1 MKSNTT
7 ISYWLGDDAS
17 LQTFLD
23 ASEQMK
29 GTLPAEDY
37 ELPRIMEIED
47 GIAVISIKGSLT
59 SVDNWWNSFM
69 GITSYNEIRN
79 AIVLAVNDESVTRI
93 MLDIDSGGGHASG
106 VAELAEFIKKA
117 IDHKPIDAYVSG
129 TAFSA
134 AYWIA
139 SAASTIS
146 GTKMAEAGSIG
157 VIAIVQTYEKVLKD
171 RKISTHVFRGG
182 VHKALGN
189 GYEALTGEA
198 KELIQTKID
207 TMYGFF
213 LEAIVENRPVILSAS
228 KTWAEGNTFFFQDAI
243 DLQLVD
249 KVATFDEVFI
259 ILVKASSNTN
269 HMRLEDN
276 AMKMTLKH
284 TEASIAAKAAGAS
297 EDEINKLMEQVAA
310 GDDVD
315 PKAEGD
321 DVDPKAEG
329 DDVDPKAEGD
339 DVDSKAEG
347 DDVDPKAEGEEAEA
361 SESDQLVTF
370 LKGENKTLTLENAKL
385 VAASEQAETKLTTL
399 EADTVSLK
407 EIAGTAMASMCVAL
421 GQTAPG
427 ETKNMDTS
435 VVLQQYIDIRAKFI
449 ETFRVGGKAEVK
461 DDDPEAQADGGMS
474 HLDRAS
480 RDANNI

>member
-1 MKSNTT
+1 MKPNTT
-7 ISYWLGDDAS
+7 LSYWLGDDAS

-29 GTLPAEDY
+29 GTLPSEDY
-37 ELPRIMEIED
+37 ELPRIMEVSD
-47 GIAVISIKGSLT
+47 GIAVISVHGSLT
-59 SVDNWWNSFM
+59 SADNWWNSFM
-69 GITSYNEIRN
+69 GITSYTEIRN
-79 AIVLAVNDESVTRI
+79 AIVMAVQDESVTRI
-93 MLDIDSGGGHASG
+93 MLDINSGGGHASG
-106 VAELAEFIKKA
+106 VAELADFIKEA
-117 IDHKPIDAYVSG
+117 ITHKPIDAYVSG

-157 VIAIVQTYEKVLKD
+157 VIAIVQTYEKALED

-189 GYEALTGEA
+189 GYEALTDEA
-198 KELIQTKID
+198 KELIQAKID

-213 LEAIVENRPVILSAS
+213 LDAVVDNRPVIRAAS

-249 KVATFDEVFI
+249 TIATFDEVFLT
-259 ILVKASSNTN
+259 LVKASSTTNT
-269 HMRLEDN
+269 MRLEDN
-276 AMKMTLKH
+276 AMKKTLQH
-284 TEASIAAKAAGAS
+284 TEASIAAQAAGAS

-310 GDDVD
+310 EADPKAEGDNID

-329 DDVDPKAEGD
+329 DDIAP
-339 DVDSKAEG
+339 
-347 DDVDPKAEGEEAEA
+347 EA
-361 SESDQLVTF
+361 SEPDNLVKF
-370 LKGENKTLTLENAKL
+370 LKDENKALTMENAKL
-385 VAASEQAETKLTTL
+385 VAASESSETKLTTL
-399 EADTVSLK
+399 EADNISLK

-421 GQTAPG
+421 GQAAPG
-427 ETKNMDTS
+427 ETKDMDTS
-435 VVLQQYIDIRAKFI
+435 VVLQQYSGIRKKFTG
-449 ETFRVGGKAEVK
+449 TFRIGGQAEVK
-461 DDDPEAQADGGMS
+461 DDDPEAQANGEMS

>member
-23 ASEQMK
+23 ASEQMR
-29 GTLPAEDY
+29 GSLPAEDY

-59 SVDNWWNSFM
+59 SADNWWNSFM

-79 AIVLAVNDESVTRI
+79 AIVMAVNDESVTRI

-117 IDHKPIDAYVSG
+117 TNHKPIDAYVSG

-157 VIAIVQTYEKVLKD
+157 VIAIVQTYEKALKD

-198 KELIQTKID
+198 KELIQAKIANMA
-207 TMYGFF
+207 TN
-213 LEAIVENRPVILSAS
+213 LEASRLMTYNA
-228 KTWAEGNTFFFQDAI
+228 TAMI
-243 DLQLVD
+243 DNGLECMKQ
-249 KVATFDEVFI
+249 ATMAKYFV
-259 ILVKASSNTN
+259 
-269 HMRLEDN
+269 
-276 AMKMTLKH
+276 
-284 TEASIAAKAAGAS
+284 TEAACSAADDCTRIFAGYGYS
-297 EDEINKLMEQVAA
+297 MEYPAQRYFRDTRFLLSGGGTHEVIQTNLARW
-310 GDDVD
+310 
-315 PKAEGD
+315 EG
-321 DVDPKAEG
+321 
-329 DDVDPKAEGD
+329 
-339 DVDSKAEG
+339 
-347 DDVDPKAEGEEAEA
+347 
-361 SESDQLVTF
+361 L
-370 LKGENKTLTLENAKL
+370 
-385 VAASEQAETKLTTL
+385 
-399 EADTVSLK
+399 
-407 EIAGTAMASMCVAL
+407 
-421 GQTAPG
+421 
-427 ETKNMDTS
+427 
-435 VVLQQYIDIRAKFI
+435 
-449 ETFRVGGKAEVK
+449 
-461 DDDPEAQADGGMS
+461 
-474 HLDRAS
+474 
-480 RDANNI
+480 